1 MIASNVYDGKGN
13 NANKLRIDEVKT
25 TEIYSMAAMA
35 IATSAAPPTCLLLKL
50 DAAPI

>member
-1 MIASNVYDGKGN
+1 MIASNVYGGKGN
-13 NANKLRIDEVKT
+13 NAKNSGSMKYDGV
-25 TEIYSMAAMA
+25 YSMAAIA

>member
-1 MIASNVYDGKGN
+1 MIASNVYGGKGN
-13 NANKLRIDEVKT
+13 AKKLRVDEVKM